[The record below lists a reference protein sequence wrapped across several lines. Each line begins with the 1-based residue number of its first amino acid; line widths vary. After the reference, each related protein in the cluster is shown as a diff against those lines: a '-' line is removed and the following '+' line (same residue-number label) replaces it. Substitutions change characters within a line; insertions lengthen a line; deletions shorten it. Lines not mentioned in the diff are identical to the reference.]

1 MPEVASGSRSILNS
15 RLVWH
20 PKFSVNYIDQIGLLL
35 LSRAGSVEQPIF
47 LPDHAFSKFA
57 CFEQPCVLSELI
69 ELDAEFASPDVFY
82 VIQQLLDADI
92 LVESEQAALDYISAE
107 NINVHTASVDNITSH
122 SRQITATLLTQFHNE
137 FYKNCVD
144 GADFESL
151 KVIFIDDFLL
161 LNQKKVD
168 VENTIFVQVSADEV
182 LIFPRLDRQGD
193 EYLNRLKHRILK
205 NQPMR
210 YALSQYKNSDQA
222 ASVPVKRLALNQS
235 HIDPIAELVFE
246 QARDELS
253 SLRKLVEISV
263 EDLAVKYH
271 PITLTVF
278 QEDALATGKNHSAI
292 KLQSVEGLNSAE
304 GGTRVVAAGETYE
317 SLKSLVSPI
326 TGVINQFYELPT
338 QYHDNIK
345 IFQSGFFKI
354 PKLSSLT
361 NSQAIH
367 QELQQVCLGKGV
379 SVTQS
384 KVSALSEAI
393 ERRNAVFDQSLN
405 CLSARVSDLKAMEQR
420 YYEYQ
425 DLVPYSD
432 AQYRDF
438 TDPLNS
444 ESKRKQAVIKYN
456 DETIQWVENWSLS
469 HNEIVYLP
477 LTACQAQTGFDQE
490 KFGRWHSNGCS
501 AGNCL
506 EEAILQ
512 GLFELIERDA
522 TSIWWYNKINFPAFD
537 LTLLKPSDF
546 ERFNESLHVH
556 YDYWVLDLTNDVGV
570 PVMGAIAQHRVS
582 GGFVMGF
589 GAHLKPVLAAQRA
602 LSELCQLIPIRDQ
615 HSAPFDFDKMEEES
629 YLFPCLEKST
639 TEYLECNSHIL
650 KDNIEK
656 IVHRLLTLD
665 LETLVFDYSKSDTP
679 LSTVKVT
686 VPGLC
691 HIWPQYGNKRLYD
704 VPVKLGW
711 KSSAFSE
718 SELNAQALYI

>member
-1 MPEVASGSRSILNS
+1 MPEVVPSHPILNS

-20 PKFSVNYIDQIGLLL
+20 PKFSVNYIDQVGLLL
-35 LSRAGSVEQPIF
+35 LSRSGSVEQPIF
-47 LPDHAFSKFA
+47 LPDHAFSKFT
-57 CFEQPCVLSELI
+57 CFEQPCVLAELI

-92 LVESEQAALDYISAE
+92 LVESEQLGLDYISAE
-107 NINVHTASVDNITSH
+107 NINVHTASVDSITSH
-122 SRQITATLLTQFHNE
+122 SRQVTAELLAQFRNE
-137 FYKNCVD
+137 FYKSRE
-144 GADFESL
+144 GQADFENL
-151 KVIFIDDFLL
+151 KIVFIDDFLL
-161 LNQKKVD
+161 LNQKKVSI
-168 VENTIFVQVSADEV
+168 ENTMFVQLSSDDV
-182 LIFPRLDRQGD
+182 LIFPCLDRQDD

-210 YALSQYKNSDQA
+210 YALSQHKNSDQA
-222 ASVPVKRLALNQS
+222 VSVPVKRLSLNQS
-235 HIDPIAELVFE
+235 HIDLIVELVFE

-253 SLRKLVEISV
+253 SLKKLVEISV
-263 EDLAVKYH
+263 EELAVKYH
-271 PITLTVF
+271 TITLTVF
-278 QEDALATGKNHSAI
+278 QEDALASGKNHSAI

-304 GGTRVVAAGETYE
+304 GGTRVVSAEETYE
-317 SLKSLVSPI
+317 SLRYLVSPI

-345 IFQSGFFKI
+345 VFQSGFFKI
-354 PKLSSLT
+354 PKLSTLT
-361 NSQAIH
+361 KPQAIH

-393 ERRNAVFDQSLN
+393 ERRNAVFDQPVN
-405 CLSARVSDLKAMEQR
+405 CLSARVSDLKATEQR
-420 YYEYQ
+420 FYEYQ

-432 AQYRDF
+432 AQYKGF
-438 TDPLNS
+438 IDPLNP
-444 ESKRKQAVIKYN
+444 ESKRKQAAIKYN

-477 LTACQAQTGFDQE
+477 LTACQAQTGSDQE

-537 LTLLKPSDF
+537 LMLLKSSDF

-570 PVMGAIAQHRVS
+570 PVMAAIAQHRVS

-650 KDNIEK
+650 NENIEN
-656 IVHRLLTLD
+656 IIHRLLKLD

-691 HIWPQYGNKRLYD
+691 HIWPQYANKRLYE
-704 VPVKLGW
+704 VPAKMGW
-711 KSSAFSE
+711 RPYALKE